1 MKWTDWILVAAA
13 LVTILVGVFE
23 FIDHWSHVKR
33 LASWVRRQLIRLKP
47 DPRPV
52 ILTIPPEEPITTTST
67 PDGVHKTLKKY
78 IFRGTQQQL
87 MASEITRDGFPG
99 TRFLVEF
106 IVAGQQPKSVSTANR
121 DEANIQW
128 HKWYWQWKRQP
139 GGFGGSF
146 GTGLDGTLPW

>member
-1 MKWTDWILVAAA
+1 MSTFNAILLVAAIA
-13 LVTILVGVFE
+13 TILVGVFE

-33 LASWVRRQLIRLKP
+33 LLRWVRGQVPRLKI
-47 DPRPV
+47 DSTPV
-52 ILTIPPEEPITTTST
+52 VRTIPPPEPITTTST

-87 MASEITRDGFPG
+87 MASEITRDGFAG

-106 IVAGQQPKSVSTANR
+106 IVVGQQPKSMSTANR
-121 DEANIQW
+121 DGANIQW
-128 HKWYWQWKRQP
+128 HKWYQQWKQEP
-139 GGFGGSF
+139 GGFGGTF